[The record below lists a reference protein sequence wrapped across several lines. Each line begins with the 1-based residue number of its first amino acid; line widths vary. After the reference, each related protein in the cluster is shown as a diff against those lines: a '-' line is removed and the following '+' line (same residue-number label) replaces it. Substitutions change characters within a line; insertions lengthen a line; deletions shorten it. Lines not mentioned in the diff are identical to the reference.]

1 MKEIRELRKANGD
14 TIKQLAGKLSYD
26 FSNLS
31 KIERGIITPS
41 LKILTKIADI
51 YGVSV
56 TYFMNDTQY
65 SAEEAHFIKDLEL
78 SSENLTEKYN
88 LLLDGKQ
95 LTPEESEFLIMMIRK
110 LRETVKKNSVW
121 NAQDL
126 YSWVFF
132 IA

>member
-1 MKEIRELRKANGD
+1 MNKIRELRKANGD
-14 TIKQLAGKLSYD
+14 TIKQLAEKLNYD

-56 TYFMNDTQY
+56 TYFMSDTHY
-65 SAEEAHFIKDLEL
+65 STEEAHFIKDLEL
-78 SSENLTEKYN
+78 SCEKLTEKYN

-110 LRETVKKNSVW
+110 LRETVNKNTV
-121 NAQDL
+121 
-126 YSWVFF
+126 
-132 IA
+132 